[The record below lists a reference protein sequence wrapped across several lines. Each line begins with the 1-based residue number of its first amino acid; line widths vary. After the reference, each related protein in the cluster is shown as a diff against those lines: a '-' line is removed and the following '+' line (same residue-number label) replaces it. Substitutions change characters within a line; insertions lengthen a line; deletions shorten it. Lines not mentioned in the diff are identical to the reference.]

1 MQKGFSLIEL
11 LIVLTIIGVL
21 SAMGYPS
28 FRDYLTRAHRIDGQS
43 ALIELACR
51 METYHMQNKTY
62 QTATIGTGTKTD
74 VLRHNITSEGWY
86 RLSINHATDTRF
98 SLQAT
103 PIKTQAINDTLCQS
117 LTLDSLGVQGIAA
130 GPAGRP
136 TSSSEHCW

>member
-1 MQKGFSLIEL
+1 MRKGFSLIEL
-11 LIVLTIIGVL
+11 LIVLTIISVI

-28 FRDYLTRAHRIDGQS
+28 FRDYLIRAHRIDGQS

-74 VLRHNITSEGWY
+74 VLSSYVTKQGWY
-86 RLSINHATDTRF
+86 RLSINHANDTRYL
-98 SLQAT
+98 LQAT
-103 PIKTQAINDTLCQS
+103 PINTQAMNDTLCQS
-117 LTLDSLGVQGIAA
+117 LTLDSFGVQGTAA
-130 GPAGRP
+130 GPAGEP